1 MSYNMDKEKEYK
13 EKIAELETRLR
24 EVSRNRDQYKML
36 VENLNEVVYTI
47 DAKANV
53 TYISPNIEWISGY
66 TAGEVLGKNFVEF
79 VYIEDKHERM
89 EQFRKVFSGNMEPS
103 EYRFVKKNGELVWV
117 RTKARPLIKDNQ
129 VIGLQGTLTDI
140 TDLKE
145 FEQELILAKDQAV
158 AAEKAKSAFLA
169 NISHE
174 IRTPMNSILGFSEVL
189 YERLEDADNKR
200 MLQMVRNSGKHLLEL
215 LNEVLDFSK
224 IDAGHVNISP
234 MEVDITSM
242 LKEMEMVFS
251 ERAKRKKLNFVC
263 RVDDSMPRFVK
274 LDSFRLRQVLY
285 NLLDNAIK
293 FTNAGEVRLFATFE
307 AESGNSEGE
316 LVIGVEDTGKGI
328 RPEEMSAIFKPF
340 SQQSD
345 QAPGEYGGTGLGLT
359 ISKKLVN
366 LMGGDIHLESTPDK
380 GSVFTVVIPGVPV
393 VKEIIEND

>member
-1 MSYNMDKEKEYK
+1 
-13 EKIAELETRLR
+13 
-24 EVSRNRDQYKML
+24 
-36 VENLNEVVYTI
+36 
-47 DAKANV
+47 
-53 TYISPNIEWISGY
+53 
-66 TAGEVLGKNFVEF
+66 
-79 VYIEDKHERM
+79 
-89 EQFRKVFSGNMEPS
+89 
-103 EYRFVKKNGELVWV
+103 
-117 RTKARPLIKDNQ
+117 
-129 VIGLQGTLTDI
+129 
-140 TDLKE
+140 
-145 FEQELILAKDQAV
+145 
-158 AAEKAKSAFLA
+158 
-169 NISHE
+169 
-174 IRTPMNSILGFSEVL
+174 
-189 YERLEDADNKR
+189 
-200 MLQMVRNSGKHLLEL
+200 
-215 LNEVLDFSK
+215 
-224 IDAGHVNISP
+224 
-234 MEVDITSM
+234 
-242 LKEMEMVFS
+242 
-251 ERAKRKKLNFVC
+251 VC